1 MTKEEAIKMLTNTKV
16 YVDGKS
22 EEIQN
27 KLIELGFRA
36 CVYESN
42 KEEYHY
48 PFLFIGDDLFFEG
61 GCDMIKFKEHPFKNI
76 SSDEILNI
84 KIDKIYKFTPFEKV
98 LVRDYNSGD
107 WIPDFFCKLN
117 LGNEYT
123 YQCVG
128 GYVKQCIPYEG
139 NEKLLGTTNKPE
151 D

>member
-1 MTKEEAIKMLTNTKV
+1 MTKEEAIKMLANTKV
-16 YVDGKS
+16 YVNGKS
-22 EEIQN
+22 EEIQK
-27 KLIELGFRA
+27 KLFEIGYTWANGDVEA
-36 CVYESN
+36 QHSI
-42 KEEYHY
+42 Y
-48 PFLFIGDDLFFEG
+48 PFLIIENGTFVASGNMDDFISNVN
-61 GCDMIKFKEHPFKNI
+61 KEV